1 MPANTNRR
9 FLDRDPLTGAVEYFH
24 SNADGTEFVIERV
37 EDVTPLIEHNKFLAN
52 EGRKGKDGWMV
63 AQYPMTIYHELMQ
76 KGWLPHQDPK
86 AYARW
91 LNDPDQRVFRINK
104 A

>member
-1 MPANTNRR
+1 MSITDKRL
-9 FLDRDPLTGAVEYFH
+9 FDHDPLTGATEWFY
-24 SNADGTEFVIERV
+24 SNADGTEYVIER
-37 EDVTPLIEHNKFLAN
+37 EENITPLIEVNKHLQN
-52 EGRKGKDGWMV
+52 EGKKGKDGWMV
-63 AQYPMTIYHELMQ
+63 AQYPMTIYQELWQ

-91 LNDPDQRVFRINK
+91 LNDPDNRVFRIQK